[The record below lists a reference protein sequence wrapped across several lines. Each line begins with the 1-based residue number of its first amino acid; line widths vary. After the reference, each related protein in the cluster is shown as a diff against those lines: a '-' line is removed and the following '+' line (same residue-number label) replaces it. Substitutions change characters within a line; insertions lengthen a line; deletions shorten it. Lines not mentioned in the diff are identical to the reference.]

1 MEERIMFMKNKIL
14 FVLFAA
20 VLIIIVVF
28 FFSKKSKG
36 IYDLMLTKNDV
47 DRLKL
52 EEALSFDGKACH
64 TEESL
69 SSPNLQYVI
78 CNYTVKDLKDTWI
91 IIELKRFPNKEDLY
105 NNYEYESQHLFRVQ
119 GLISENALGDKSR
132 FRVSNEND
140 FGQHNEPG
148 VYYYHLWVCKD
159 DYLIHITSRGG
170 EKAGDRVIEIGRTIL
185 SKI

>member
-1 MEERIMFMKNKIL
+1 MFMKNKIL

-36 IYDLMLTKNDV
+36 IYDLMLTKSDV
-47 DRLKL
+47 DQLKL
-52 EEALSFDGKACH
+52 EEALSFDGEACR
-64 TEESL
+64 TEEQQSP
-69 SSPNLQYVI
+69 SSSNLQYII

-91 IIELKRFPNKEDLY
+91 IVELKRFSSKEDLY
-105 NNYEYESQHLFRVQ
+105 NDYEYESQHLFSVQ
-119 GLISENALGDKSR
+119 GLISENVLGDKSR
-132 FRVSNEND
+132 FRVNNEND

-148 VYYYHLWVCKD
+148 IYYYHLWVCKD
-159 DYLIHITSRGG
+159 DYLIHITSRGS
-170 EKAGDRVIEIGRTIL
+170 EKAGYRVIEIGRTIL